1 MDHARGISENTHGLM
16 KYATVLLGFYL
27 SRRSLLSH
35 LHLAILLGM
44 TVALGPLALDAYL
57 PAFPEIADGLGVDH
71 GHVGLTLS
79 AYVTTLGLAQ
89 LVGGPLSDRYGRK
102 PVLFGGLLIFMAG
115 AVMVSLADSLSD
127 MVFWRISQGIGGA
140 FCAVSVPAIVRDE
153 VSGQDAARLFGL
165 IGLIM
170 FIAPAAAPSLGSLML
185 ALGEWHWIFL
195 MLAGYAAFLVLTLQ
209 VALFPRLQPRTPTT
223 TPIRSLVTN
232 YLLVLRHK
240 TTMRFIGIQ
249 VLCFS
254 TMLLF
259 ITHSSFIY
267 QEWYGLSNSTFA
279 ILFAANIAFMAVLNL
294 INRPLLRRFSSVQL
308 VRAQVIAQ
316 CLALV
321 ALVASVQFQGPLWLV
336 AGCII
341 VAIGCQGGIVPN
353 NMANA
358 MEFFP
363 NLSGTAAAL
372 LGASQFTI
380 AGAISTLSSI
390 SGDQTLLSIAVS
402 MLACSS
408 GAVLLALGAPRA
420 VALAKESGL

>member
-1 MDHARGISENTHGLM
+1 M
-16 KYATVLLGFYL
+16 
-27 SRRSLLSH
+27 SH
-35 LHLAILLGM
+35 LYLAIMLGM

-57 PAFPEIADGLGVDH
+57 PAFPDIADGLGIDH

-102 PVLFGGLLIFMAG
+102 PILFGGLLIFMAG
-115 AVMVSLADSLSD
+115 AVMVSMADSLSD
-127 MVFWRISQGIGGA
+127 MVFWRIAQGIGGA
-140 FCAVSVPAIVRDE
+140 FCAVSVPSIVRDE

-185 ALGEWHWIFL
+185 ALGEWQWIFL
-195 MLAGYAAFLVLTLQ
+195 MLAGYAAFLVVVLQ
-209 VALFPRLQPRTPTT
+209 VALFPKLKPRAPIKTPV
-223 TPIRSLVTN
+223 RSLVTN
-232 YLLVLRHK
+232 YLLVLRHT

-279 ILFAANIAFMAVLNL
+279 ILFAANIGFMAGLNL
-294 INRPLLRRFSSVQL
+294 LNRPLLRRFSSVQL

-316 CLALV
+316 WLALV
-321 ALVASVQFQGPLWLV
+321 ALVASVQLQGPLWLV

-341 VAIGCQGGIVPN
+341 VGIGCQGGIVPN

-390 SGDQTLLSIAVS
+390 TGDQTLSSIAIA
-402 MLACSS
+402 MLACST

-420 VALAKESGL
+420 VTLAKKSGV

>member
-1 MDHARGISENTHGLM
+1 M
-16 KYATVLLGFYL
+16 
-27 SRRSLLSH
+27 SH
-35 LHLAILLGM
+35 LYLAIMLGM

-57 PAFPEIADGLGVDH
+57 PAFPDIADGLGIDH

-102 PVLFGGLLIFMAG
+102 PILFGGLLIFMAG
-115 AVMVSLADSLSD
+115 AVMVSMADSLSD
-127 MVFWRISQGIGGA
+127 MVFWRIAQGIGGA

-185 ALGEWHWIFL
+185 ALGEWQWIFL
-195 MLAGYAAFLVLTLQ
+195 MLAGYAAFLVVVLQ
-209 VALFPRLQPRTPTT
+209 VALFPKLKPRAPIKTPV
-223 TPIRSLVTN
+223 RSLVTN
-232 YLLVLRHK
+232 YLLVLGHT

-279 ILFAANIAFMAVLNL
+279 ILFAANIGFMAGLNL
-294 INRPLLRRFSSVQL
+294 LNRPLLRRFSSVQL

-316 CLALV
+316 WLALV
-321 ALVASVQFQGPLWLV
+321 ALVASVQFQGPFWLV

-390 SGDQTLLSIAVS
+390 TGDQTLSSIAIA
-402 MLACSS
+402 MLACST

-420 VALAKESGL
+420 VALAKKSGV

>member
-1 MDHARGISENTHGLM
+1 M
-16 KYATVLLGFYL
+16 
-27 SRRSLLSH
+27 SH

-127 MVFWRISQGIGGA
+127 MVFWRIAQGIGGA

-195 MLAGYAAFLVLTLQ
+195 MLAGYAGFLVLTLQ

-240 TTMRFIGIQ
+240 TTMLFIGIQ

-279 ILFAANIAFMAVLNL
+279 ILFAANIAFMAALNL

-321 ALVASVQFQGPLWLV
+321 ALVASVQFQGPLWMV

-380 AGAISTLSSI
+380 AGAVSTLSSV

-408 GAVLLALGAPRA
+408 GAVVLALGAPRA

>member
-1 MDHARGISENTHGLM
+1 M
-16 KYATVLLGFYL
+16 
-27 SRRSLLSH
+27 SH
-35 LHLAILLGM
+35 IQLALLLGM

-57 PAFPEIADGLGVDH
+57 PAFPDIADSLGVDH

-79 AYVTTLGLAQ
+79 AYATTLGLAQ

-102 PVLFGGLLIFMAG
+102 PVLFGGLLIFLAG
-115 AVMVSLADSLSD
+115 SVMVSLSDSLSD
-127 MVFWRISQGIGGA
+127 MVFWRIAQAIGGA

-195 MLAGYAAFLVLTLQ
+195 MLAGYAAFLLLTLQ
-209 VALFPRLQPRTPTT
+209 VAFFPRLKRRTPTT
-223 TPIRSLVTN
+223 TPMRSLVTN
-232 YLLVLRHK
+232 YLLVLKHK

-259 ITHSSFIY
+259 ITHSSYIY
-267 QEWYGLSNSTFA
+267 QEWYGLSNSAFA
-279 ILFAANIAFMAVLNL
+279 MLFAANIAFMAALNL
-294 INRPLLRRFSSVQL
+294 ANRPLLKHFSSVQL
-308 VRAQVIAQ
+308 VRAQVIVQ
-316 CLALV
+316 CLALI

-336 AGCII
+336 AGCIV

-363 NLSGTAAAL
+363 HMSGTAAAL

-390 SGDQTLLSIAVS
+390 SGDLALLSIAVS
-402 MLACSS
+402 MLACSL
-408 GAVLLALGAPRA
+408 GAVLLAMGAPRA
-420 VALAKESGL
+420 VALERESGL

>member
-57 PAFPEIADGLGVDH
+57 PAFPDIADGLGVDH

-115 AVMVSLADSLSD
+115 AVMVSLADTLSD
-127 MVFWRISQGIGGA
+127 MVFWRIAQGIGGA

-209 VALFPRLQPRTPTT
+209 LALFPRLQPRTPTT

-232 YLLVLRHK
+232 YLLVLKHK

-279 ILFAANIAFMAVLNL
+279 LLFAANIAFMAALNL
-294 INRPLLRRFSSVQL
+294 TNRPLLRRFSSVQL

-341 VAIGCQGGIVPN
+341 LAIGCQGGIVPN

-380 AGAISTLSSI
+380 AGAVSTLSSV